1 MASIIKRCD
10 CGDWD
15 GCPHPWIVRYRT
27 DGGRTSR
34 QREQSFGDDL
44 KEAENFLLK
53 VEHDKK
59 AHVFIDPEAG
69 KAVFRAEAEAWLAQR
84 IGADSSDMTYTSV
97 LRTHVYPAIGHR
109 QIRTIRR
116 EEIKEIIVRMS
127 RKGLSPSRI
136 ASAHLVINAVFNEAV
151 RNRKLPESPCTDIPV
166 PDIVHAADFTLP
178 TDAELEALA
187 AGLPADWA
195 ATVWLMYGCGLRIG
209 EALAIKTRSRIN
221 RGTTLRVREQVNPVA
236 QVKPL
241 KFRVEGQFRDVPLPL
256 YVSEAIDK
264 HIASHGTTEDGYL
277 FRGRRHKHV
286 TRRTYNE
293 DFERAAGKAGL
304 PPGFIPHTLRHC
316 FASISLAH
324 GIPITEVSR
333 WLGHK
338 SIEVT
343 HQIYGHLVPSSW
355 DRARTVLDDARRAG
369 RQHPPDPETPR

>member
-1 MASIIKRCD
+1 MTMASIIKRCD
-10 CGDWD
+10 CDPGDWD

-27 DGGRTSR
+27 EGGRASR
-34 QREQSFGDDL
+34 QREESFGDDL

-59 AHVFIDPEAG
+59 AHVFIDPDAG
-69 KAVFRAEAEAWLAQR
+69 KAIFRSEAEAWLAQR
-84 IGADSSDMTYTSV
+84 IGAESSDMTYKSV

-116 EEIKEIIVRMS
+116 EEIKEIIVRMN

-151 RNRKLPESPCTDIPV
+151 RNKKLAESPCTDIPV
-166 PDIVHAADFTLP
+166 PDIVHAADFALP
-178 TDAELEALA
+178 TNAEVEALA
-187 AGLPADWA
+187 ARLPPDWA

-209 EALAIKTRSRIN
+209 EALAVKTRSRIN

-241 KFRVEGQFRDVPLPL
+241 KFRVEGQFRDVPVPL

-277 FRGRRHKHV
+277 FQGRRHKHV
-286 TRRTYNE
+286 TRRKGAELHQMQHSVVGVRPAGQEFRRYR
-293 DFERAAGKAGL
+293 DSASVAAL
-304 PPGFIPHTLRHC
+304 
-316 FASISLAH
+316 
-324 GIPITEVSR
+324 
-333 WLGHK
+333 
-338 SIEVT
+338 
-343 HQIYGHLVPSSW
+343 
-355 DRARTVLDDARRAG
+355 
-369 RQHPPDPETPR
+369 

>member
-1 MASIIKRCD
+1 MTPMQYMVSAPGETCELRLGSLANRPVAPSSSNAQLQPVRRFLRRA
-10 CGDWD
+10 GDAHRRVITVARGRELPRSD
-15 GCPHPWIVRYRT
+15 TLAYR
-27 DGGRTSR
+27 
-34 QREQSFGDDL
+34 
-44 KEAENFLLK
+44 
-53 VEHDKK
+53 
-59 AHVFIDPEAG
+59 
-69 KAVFRAEAEAWLAQR
+69 
-84 IGADSSDMTYTSV
+84 SV

-116 EEIKEIIVRMS
+116 EEIKEIIAKMR
-127 RKGLSPSRI
+127 RKGLGASRI

-151 RNRKLPESPCTDIPV
+151 RNKKLAESPCTDIAV
-166 PDIVHAADFTLP
+166 PDVVHAADFTLP
-178 TDAELEALA
+178 TDAELEALTS
-187 AGLPADWA
+187 GLPADWA

-209 EALAIKTRSRIN
+209 EALAVRTRSRIN
-221 RGTTLRVREQVNPVA
+221 RGTALRVREQVNPVA
-236 QVKPL
+236 ELKPL
-241 KFRVEGQFRDVPLPL
+241 KFRVEGQFRDIPLPL

-304 PPGFIPHTLRHC
+304 PPEFIPHTLRHC
-316 FASISLAH
+316 FASISLAQ

-369 RQHPPDPETPR
+369 RQQPASPGDQH